1 MAAGGRPTDSLGAAM
16 VPQEARTQREHRSP
30 KTSIIQRYARMNV
43 AISIFQELN
52 FHLLILLGL

>member
-1 MAAGGRPTDSLGAAM
+1 M

-43 AISIFQELN
+43 AISISQELN